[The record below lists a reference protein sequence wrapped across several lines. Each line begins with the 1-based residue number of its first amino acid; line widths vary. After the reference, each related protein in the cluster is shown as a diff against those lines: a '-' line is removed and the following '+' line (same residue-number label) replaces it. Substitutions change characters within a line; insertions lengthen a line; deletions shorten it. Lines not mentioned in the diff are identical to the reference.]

1 MSQKL
6 TPDHLRSMLV
16 KSKSYNNT
24 KHVNSFCLMA
34 NEELPDFAHNFRRNH
49 HKLDMVIDDQIVQLY
64 KTYAENIIQLD
75 RLSKSFSDY
84 NVKKKEWSSAIGQ
97 NDRLSKKI
105 LQMEQQLPKE
115 KPHEQKDEDI
125 NFEEVL
131 EKIYKGHE
139 KPKRLLSRL
148 QKL

>member
-1 MSQKL
+1 
-6 TPDHLRSMLV
+6 
-16 KSKSYNNT
+16 
-24 KHVNSFCLMA
+24 MA

-105 LQMEQQLPKE
+105 LQMEQQLSLI
-115 KPHEQKDEDI
+115 HI
-125 NFEEVL
+125 
-131 EKIYKGHE
+131 
-139 KPKRLLSRL
+139 
-148 QKL
+148 